1 MPRGDIGEA
10 AQRGYF
16 KPVACFAPTR
26 FALMFID
33 ITPLKISRDYRLLFF
48 GQLISTFG
56 SAIGFVVLP
65 VQVYQLTGSTLL
77 VGLLSATEFVLILFM
92 AFVGGAYADFIDKRK
107 MLRLTEIGHT
117 LVTVM
122 LVANAF
128 WPRPRVW
135 LLFVGAALHA
145 GFAALQR
152 PSFEAMLQK
161 LIPVEL
167 MSAVSALNSL
177 RWNMTTIV
185 GPSLAG
191 IVLAKFGAGV
201 AYSIDLVTFI
211 ASLIAVFL
219 IRATPRPAQA
229 AARPTLRSIGEGL
242 HYAWRRKD
250 ILGTYLIDMNAM
262 FFGMPTALFPAMA
275 ATFGAG
281 TVGFFYAAPSVGALI
296 ATLTSGW
303 AKKVNRHGLFV
314 AIAAALWGVAM
325 IFFGFARNLYLA
337 LFFLALAGG
346 FDMISAVFRMTMWSQ
361 TIPHYL
367 RGRLAGLE
375 MISYTSGP
383 KLGDAEAGIVAT
395 LFNVRTSVVSGGILC
410 VVGTAIISALI
421 PQFIRYRSSEGIKQ
435 KEIEEAMRE
444 TETRRL
450 ILE

>member
-1 MPRGDIGEA
+1 M
-10 AQRGYF
+10 
-16 KPVACFAPTR
+16 
-26 FALMFID
+26 LID

-77 VGLLSATEFVLILFM
+77 VGLLSASEFVLILLM

-107 MLRLTEIGHT
+107 MLRLTEVGHT

-122 LVANAF
+122 LVWNALLA
-128 WPRPRVW
+128 RPQVW
-135 LLFVGAALHA
+135 LLFMGAALHA
-145 GFAALQR
+145 AMAALQR

-161 LIPVEL
+161 LIPLEL
-167 MSAVSALNSL
+167 MSSVSALNSL
-177 RWNMTTIV
+177 RWNMTTIL

-191 IVLAKFGAGV
+191 IILARFGAPI
-201 AYSIDLVTFI
+201 AYSIDLVTFF
-211 ASLIAVFL
+211 ASLTAVFL
-219 IRATPRPAQA
+219 IRAVPRASQTEN
-229 AARPTLRSIGEGL
+229 RPTLKSMVEGL
-242 HYAWRRKD
+242 HYAWRRKE
-250 ILGTYLIDMNAM
+250 ILGTYLVDMNAM
-262 FFGMPTALFPAMA
+262 FFGMPSALFPAMA

-281 TVGFFYAAPSVGALI
+281 TVGFFYAAPSVGALV

-303 AKKVNRHGLFV
+303 AKKVNRHGLVV
-314 AIAAALWGVAM
+314 AVAAGLWGVSI
-325 IFFGFARNLYLA
+325 IFFGFAQNLYVA
-337 LFFLALAGG
+337 LFFLALAGA

-395 LFNVRTSVVSGGILC
+395 LFNVRTSIVSGGVLC
-410 VVGTAIISALI
+410 VLGTAIISALL
-421 PQFIRYRSSEGIKQ
+421 PQFIRYHGSEGIKL
-435 KEIEEAMRE
+435 KELEEAMRE
-444 TETRRL
+444 TETQAL
-450 ILE
+450 IPE

>member
-1 MPRGDIGEA
+1 
-10 AQRGYF
+10 
-16 KPVACFAPTR
+16 
-26 FALMFID
+26 MFID
-33 ITPLKISRDYRLLFF
+33 FTPLRISRDYRLLFF

-77 VGLLSATEFVLILFM
+77 VGLLSASEFVLILLM

-122 LVANAF
+122 LVWNAVLA
-128 WPRPRVW
+128 RPQVW

-145 GFAALQR
+145 GLAALQR

-161 LIPVEL
+161 LIPLEL
-167 MSAVSALNSL
+167 MSSVSALNSL

-185 GPSLAG
+185 GPAMAG
-191 IVLAKFGAGV
+191 IILARFGAGI

-211 ASLIAVFL
+211 ASLTAVFL
-219 IRATPRPAQA
+219 IRAVPRPSQTGD
-229 AARPTLRSIGEGL
+229 RPTLQSAVEGL
-242 HYAWRRKD
+242 HYAWRRKE

-275 ATFGAG
+275 TTFGAG
-281 TVGFFYAAPSVGALI
+281 TVGFFYAAPSVGALV

-303 AKKVNRHGLFV
+303 AKKVNRHGLVV
-314 AIAAALWGVAM
+314 AIAAALWGVS
-325 IFFGFARNLYLA
+325 IVFFGFAQNLYVA
-337 LFFLALAGG
+337 LFVLALAGA
-346 FDMISAVFRMTMWSQ
+346 FDMVSAVFRMTMWSQ
-361 TIPHYL
+361 TIPHHL

-383 KLGDAEAGIVAT
+383 KLGDAEAGIVAA
-395 LFNVRTSVVSGGILC
+395 LFSVRTSIVSGGILC
-410 VVGTAIISALI
+410 VAGTAIISALI
-421 PQFIRYRSSEGIKQ
+421 PQFTRYQGSEGIRQ
-435 KEIEEAMRE
+435 KELEEAMRE
-444 TETRRL
+444 AETQRFVM
-450 ILE
+450 E

>member
-1 MPRGDIGEA
+1 
-10 AQRGYF
+10 
-16 KPVACFAPTR
+16 
-26 FALMFID
+26 MFID
-33 ITPLKISRDYRLLFF
+33 FTPLRISRDYRLLFF

-77 VGLLSATEFVLILFM
+77 VGLLSASEFILILLM

-122 LVANAF
+122 LVWNAVLA
-128 WPRPRVW
+128 RPQVW

-145 GFAALQR
+145 GLAALQR

-161 LIPVEL
+161 LIPLEL
-167 MSAVSALNSL
+167 MSSVSALNSL

-185 GPSLAG
+185 GPAMAG
-191 IVLAKFGAGV
+191 IILARFGAGI

-211 ASLIAVFL
+211 ASLTAVFL
-219 IRATPRPAQA
+219 IRAVPRPSQTGD
-229 AARPTLRSIGEGL
+229 RPTLQSSVEGL
-242 HYAWRRKD
+242 HYAWRRKE

-275 ATFGAG
+275 TTFGAG
-281 TVGFFYAAPSVGALI
+281 TVGFFYAAPSVGALV

-303 AKKVNRHGLFV
+303 AKKVNRHGLVV
-314 AIAAALWGVAM
+314 AIAAALWGVS
-325 IFFGFARNLYLA
+325 IIVFGFAHNLYVA
-337 LFFLALAGG
+337 LFFLALAGA
-346 FDMISAVFRMTMWSQ
+346 FDMVSAVFRMTMWSQ
-361 TIPHYL
+361 TIPHHL

-383 KLGDAEAGIVAT
+383 KLGDAEAGIVAA
-395 LFNVRTSVVSGGILC
+395 LFSVRTSIVSGGILC
-410 VVGTAIISALI
+410 VAGTAIISALI
-421 PQFIRYRSSEGIKQ
+421 PQFIRYHGSEGIRQ
-435 KEIEEAMRE
+435 KELEEAMRE
-444 TETRRL
+444 AETQRFVM
-450 ILE
+450 E

>member
-1 MPRGDIGEA
+1 M
-10 AQRGYF
+10 
-16 KPVACFAPTR
+16 
-26 FALMFID
+26 LID
-33 ITPLKISRDYRLLFF
+33 ITPLRISRDYRLLYF
-48 GQLISTFG
+48 GQLISAFG
-56 SAIGFVVLP
+56 SAIGFVVVP

-77 VGLLSATEFVLILFM
+77 VGLLSASEFVLILLM

-117 LVTVM
+117 VVTAM
-122 LVANAF
+122 LVGNALLA
-128 WPRPRVW
+128 RPLVW
-135 LLFVGAALHA
+135 LLFVGAAMHA
-145 GFAALQR
+145 GLAALQR

-161 LIPVEL
+161 LIPLEL
-167 MSAVSALNSL
+167 MSSVSALNSL
-177 RWNMTTIV
+177 RWNMTTIL
-185 GPSLAG
+185 GPSIAG
-191 IVLAKFGAGV
+191 IIVARFGPAT
-201 AYSIDLVTFI
+201 AYSIDLVTFV
-211 ASLIAVFL
+211 ASLTAVFL
-219 IRATPRPAQA
+219 IHAVPRSTQTQN
-229 AARPTLRSIGEGL
+229 RPTLQSVVEGL
-242 HYAWRRKD
+242 HYAWRRKE

-275 ATFGAG
+275 AGFGAG
-281 TVGFFYAAPSVGALI
+281 TVGFFYAAPSVGALV

-303 AKKVNRHGLFV
+303 AKRVNRHGLVV

-325 IFFGFARNLYLA
+325 IFFGFANNLYSA

-395 LFNVRTSVVSGGILC
+395 IFSVRTSVVSGGILC
-410 VVGTAIISALI
+410 VVGSAIISALI
-421 PQFIRYRSSEGIKQ
+421 PQFIRYRGSEGIRQ
-435 KEIEEAMRE
+435 KELEEAIRE
-444 TETRRL
+444 SETQRL

>member
-1 MPRGDIGEA
+1 M
-10 AQRGYF
+10 
-16 KPVACFAPTR
+16 
-26 FALMFID
+26 LID

-48 GQLISTFG
+48 GQVISAFG

-77 VGLLSATEFVLILFM
+77 VGLLSASEFILILLM

-117 LVTVM
+117 VVTAM
-122 LVANAF
+122 LVSNALLA
-128 WPRPRVW
+128 RPRVW
-135 LLFVGAALHA
+135 LLFLGAALHA
-145 GFAALQR
+145 GLAALQR

-161 LIPVEL
+161 LIPLEL
-167 MSAVSALNSL
+167 MSSVSALNSL
-177 RWNMTTIV
+177 RWNVTTIL
-185 GPSLAG
+185 GPSIAG
-191 IVLAKFGAGV
+191 IIMARYGAAI
-201 AYSIDLVTFI
+201 AYSIDLVTFF
-211 ASLIAVFL
+211 ASLAAVFL
-219 IRATPRPAQA
+219 ISTVPRATQTE
-229 AARPTLRSIGEGL
+229 ARPTLKSVVEGL
-242 HYAWRRKD
+242 HYAWRRKE

-275 ATFGAG
+275 AGFGAG
-281 TVGFFYAAPSVGALI
+281 TVGFFYAAPSAGALV

-303 AKKVNRHGLFV
+303 SKKVNRHGLIV

-325 IFFGFARNLYLA
+325 IFFGFAHNLYLA

-361 TIPHYL
+361 TIPHHL

-395 LFNVRTSVVSGGILC
+395 LFSVRTSVVSGGILC
-410 VVGTAIISALI
+410 VAGTAIISALI
-421 PQFIRYRSSEGIKQ
+421 PQFIRYHGSEGIRQ
-435 KEIEEAMRE
+435 KELEEAIRE
-444 TETRRL
+444 TETQRF
-450 ILE
+450 IME